1 MAVVRQIKRQISE
14 TLQKTTAGKY
24 IFTKKTLHKVV
35 FQFMIPERLV
45 KEAENDPTM
54 QNRLLTEHIQKC
66 PKKAVEIQNLVD
78 KLLANMEMDADRK
91 EKLNR
96 DMLYCFFAYGYSEI
110 IITGLRDDKSLFEE
124 VPTLEEYCNTVIEN
138 SDVACEI
145 EVIDGLTTFT
155 YYQLNGDKSY
165 TCIAAVYE
173 GTESFWL
180 ITATCQ
186 TMNYKYAKDKFIEIF
201 KSAQVA

>member
-1 MAVVRQIKRQISE
+1 MSRSIKVIVALLLCCSLLCGCSALLPDEIEYQVLTDSDLTI
-14 TLQKTTAGKY
+14 TLPSY
-24 IFTKKTLHKVV
+24 F
-35 FQFMIPERLV
+35 
-45 KEAENDPTM
+45 ENLSAYDDTVPTSG
-54 QNRLLTEHIQKC
+54 
-66 PKKAVEIQNLVD
+66 
-78 KLLANMEMDADRK
+78 
-91 EKLNR
+91 
-96 DMLYCFFAYGYSEI
+96 FFAYGYSEI